1 MGNGRYG
8 ERVNQVCKYIEDN
21 LDSELTLEEISEKA
35 FYSKYHFLRLF
46 SAHMGVSLYQ
56 FIQQARLKRAAY
68 QLAFHPALSITEIA
82 YQAKFEHSESFSRTF
97 KKRFQMSPS
106 QFRKSP
112 DWLLWHRHYHH
123 IENRAEPDVKV
134 DIRDLTELSLA
145 VVEHHGSP
153 KAIMDSVMTM
163 IQWRKS
169 TGLSPVKK
177 SKTVGI
183 VYHDP
188 KSVPENEFRFDIGA
202 EVQAPIP
209 TNEFGIINK
218 TLAGGRYAIARH
230 FGSHDQISDTI
241 YAMYRQWLPQSGE
254 ELRGDPL
261 FFHYLNRFPDVAEH
275 ELMTDVC
282 LPLSP
287 LSP

>member
-68 QLAFHPALSITEIA
+68 QLAFHPDLSITEIA

-112 DWLLWHRHYHH
+112 DWLLWHRYYHR
-123 IENRAEPDVKV
+123 IESRLELHVNV
-134 DIRDLTELSLA
+134 DIKDIADMPIA

-153 KAIMDSVMTM
+153 QKVMESVAKM
-163 IQWRKS
+163 IGWRKS
-169 TGLSPVKK
+169 TGLSPVTESK
-177 SKTVGI
+177 SFGI
-183 VYHDP
+183 VFHDP
-188 KSVPENEFRFDIGA
+188 KSVPEEAFRFDIAA
-202 EVQAPIP
+202 EVKEPIP
-209 TNEFGIINK
+209 PNEFGLVNK
-218 TLAGGRYAIARH
+218 TLTGGRYAVARH
-230 FGSHDQISDTI
+230 LGSHDQISDTV
-241 YAMYRQWLPQSGE
+241 YAMYRQWLPESGE
-254 ELRGDPL
+254 ELRDAPM
-261 FFHYLNRFPDVAEH
+261 FFEYINRFPDVNEH
-275 ELMTDVC
+275 ELITDVY
-282 LPLSP
+282 LPIQS
-287 LSP
+287 